1 MAYIPSECTV
11 EEYRKAIYSQ
21 DAKHKLYIKVGN
33 TVLDNPDSFCEKLVW
48 RNLLLDVNSKNFH
61 LDNFVSKSVELIL
74 HDYLIQDLKSEIEIK
89 IGTYINQQVGY
100 VYVPLGLYKI
110 QDTPTTD
117 KNKTTYKLRDRA
129 VNFDFKYNAKDL
141 IDSSTHIDATG
152 SKYVTKLEIL
162 DDICSKANMSYVGD
176 RDFVGCD
183 DAVAIYDNTINARI
197 YLSYIFEQA
206 GRIATIDREGNLT
219 SILINNNLDVHK
231 LPLELIESYTYSG
244 KYKISKTIYESG
256 NIKWEDGTDDYDILY
271 INTANPYIANQQQ
284 LSRIQPL
291 VNDFEIDSFKVSKI
305 IGNPA
310 IDSYDFITVPN
321 NNIQLSTKNETTKIE
336 WDGDTSGK
344 EVMVFEELGMT
355 LYKVSDKILNKE
367 DLIGKTYIFSYSDGT
382 NEEIEILEDDYGKAT
397 DGRQIISYS
406 GYIPVI
412 VIVSE
417 TTEEVPYSTGTYFF
431 KLDAGADDYA
441 YVSKFDVEID
451 REETTKPFKTL
462 AQNTLTYNGKIL
474 QSFETNIE
482 YEAKQ
487 SNVSNTGEATLK
499 KYVKTEI
506 DNVNA
511 SIKTEATRIDNL
523 DAVVKDNNQKV
534 LDKFKNYT
542 PLSDTATLTQSVV
555 DLQTNTYKK
564 IEVNKILNG
573 EFYDENNKQIVNTIT
588 KTTSGTFDENGL
600 TIEKTGAQT
609 KGNFN
614 EKGITVIDN
623 TGASGQELLFAGYDE
638 ELKETIVRTKNIRVT
653 KYLNIGSNS
662 RIEDYENGT
671 GIFYVGGDD

>member
-1 MAYIPSECTV
+1 MAYISSECTV

-197 YLSYIFEQA
+197 YVTYIFEQA

-219 SILINNNLDVHK
+219 SILINNNLNVQK
-231 LPLELIESYTYSG
+231 LLLELIESYTYSG

-271 INTANPYIANQQQ
+271 INTANQYIANQQQ

-336 WDGDTSGK
+336 WDGDLTLDVRTEAKASDEDKFSGK
-344 EVMVFEELGMT
+344 MTFNIDGWIFPEMNKCVKTITDIGTSIVPNEEALTRIYDEISIFRPLVHSVLRGDNWKKYNNPREIAT
-355 LYKVSDKILNKE
+355 AHPLITSIYRSQSFNNKE
-367 DLIGKTYIFSYSDGT
+367 FFYIIDKGRAESMLLTPASNIIINGYNLKNAKVLAIPLSKHDIINGVDLISKTYENNLHPFPDSL
-382 NEEIEILEDDYGKAT
+382 EEKHNNISGYPLNITKHT
-397 DGRQIISYS
+397 DNQIIVNFNKPLTIS
-406 GYIPVI
+406 GN
-412 VIVSE
+412 
-417 TTEEVPYSTGTYFF
+417 
-431 KLDAGADDYA
+431 
-441 YVSKFDVEID
+441 FD
-451 REETTKPFKTL
+451 L
-462 AQNTLTYNGKIL
+462 
-474 QSFETNIE
+474 
-482 YEAKQ
+482 
-487 SNVSNTGEATLK
+487 
-499 KYVKTEI
+499 
-506 DNVNA
+506 
-511 SIKTEATRIDNL
+511 
-523 DAVVKDNNQKV
+523 AVVNDIDYDMLSKRKGFV
-534 LDKFKNYT
+534 LK
-542 PLSDTATLTQSVV
+542 A
-555 DLQTNTYKK
+555 
-564 IEVNKILNG
+564 
-573 EFYDENNKQIVNTIT
+573 
-588 KTTSGTFDENGL
+588 
-600 TIEKTGAQT
+600 
-609 KGNFN
+609 
-614 EKGITVIDN
+614 
-623 TGASGQELLFAGYDE
+623 
-638 ELKETIVRTKNIRVT
+638 
-653 KYLNIGSNS
+653 
-662 RIEDYENGT
+662 
-671 GIFYVGGDD
+671 